1 MDIIEISIRLFIALV
16 LGMLIG
22 LERIITKHEAGVRTY
37 GLMSMGA
44 ALFIVL
50 GIEGSRSLNVINTE
64 TIRIIGQIVT
74 GVGFLGAG
82 FIFMSEKEHRRVGLT
97 SAATLWVVVGIGMAC
112 GFGFYNIGI
121 IVTLLTL
128 LTLTAVWHLEYG
140 IVKTIKGDNSEI
152 ITIENLPNKK

>member
-1 MDIIEISIRLFIALV
+1 MDTIEISIRLIVALV
-16 LGMLIG
+16 LGMIIG

-44 ALFIVL
+44 ALFMIL
-50 GIEGSRSLNVINTE
+50 GISGSNSLGVINTE

-97 SAATLWVVVGIGMAC
+97 SAATLWVVVGIGIAC
-112 GFGFYNIGI
+112 GFGFYNIAI
-121 IVTLLTL
+121 IVTVLTL

-140 IVKTIKGDNSEI
+140 IVKRVKGVKSED
-152 ITIENLPNKK
+152 ITIEDLPNKR